1 MGLFT
6 DNRRERFSFTDDM
19 VFHMI
24 YGQGTEES
32 KKALIALLNTVT
44 GEDLTETPIKDINI
58 LNPIDYRK
66 RENYKQVEFDIRLE
80 TDTGDLFDVEKE
92 KQPDR
97 YFKDRCV
104 LYVMKLGDKALDK
117 GEKYDKIRKTTMV
130 AFAGGKLLDDEDIY
144 HEIFGI
150 IGEKSR
156 KRLSGNLR
164 FHLIEIDK
172 VDKTKD
178 ISDMTPLERVSLYFR
193 YANDPDKEALLEQ
206 LIDSGDKAIV
216 LAENI
221 FKKLTADNWACKK
234 MQIINKY
241 KADLSDAKEEGIEQ
255 GRAAEK
261 NEIVKALKDKG
272 VGVDIIAEVSGL
284 SAKRIESM

>member
-80 TDTGDLFDVEKE
+80 TDTGDLFDVEME

-130 AFAGGKLLDDEDIY
+130 AFVGGKLLDDEDIY
-144 HEIFGI
+144 
-150 IGEKSR
+150 
-156 KRLSGNLR
+156 
-164 FHLIEIDK
+164 K

-178 ISDMTPLERVSLYFR
+178 ISDMTPLERVAVYFR
-193 YANDPDKEALLEQ
+193 YANDPNKEELIEK
-206 LIDSGDKAIV
+206 LIDSGEEAII

-221 FKKLTADNWACKK
+221 FRELTADDIAYEK
-234 MQIINKY
+234 MLARQKFLWRY
-241 KADLSDAKEEGIEQ
+241 GSGLSAAREQGLKEGIEKGLEQ
-255 GRAAEK
+255 GRSEGEASGRAAEK
-261 NEIVKALKDKG
+261 LEMAKALKAKG
-272 VGVDIIAEVSGL
+272 VDIDIIAETSGL
-284 SAKRIESM
+284 DAEEIEQL

>member
-1 MGLFT
+1 MSLFADNHREEFDLT
-6 DNRRERFSFTDDM
+6 DFMAFNK
-19 VFHMI
+19 I
-24 YGQGTEES
+24 YGQDTEES
-32 KKALIALLNTVT
+32 NQALIALINTVT
-44 GEDLTETPIKDINI
+44 EDKPEISDTLIKDIDAFDSIEYSNGQ
-58 LNPIDYRK
+58 YCGFG
-66 RENYKQVEFDIRLE
+66 FDICLE
-80 TDTGDLFDVEKE
+80 SDTGSLFSLQMENE
-92 KQPDR
+92 PDEYFTGR
-97 YFKDRCV
+97 CLVYMDYMMESSDNLQKLIIVLFVAGENLFKDADSYHNVHIIRDEESGEV
-104 LYVMKLGDKALDK
+104 PFDKTR
-117 GEKYDKIRKTTMV
+117 IH
-130 AFAGGKLLDDEDIY
+130 F
-144 HEIFGI
+144 
-150 IGEKSR
+150 
-156 KRLSGNLR
+156 
-164 FHLIEIDK
+164 IEIDK
-172 VDKTKD
+172 VDSSKAV
-178 ISDMTPLERVSLYFR
+178 SDMTPLERVSLYFR

-221 FKKLTADNWACKK
+221 FKRLTADNWACKN